1 MKCRRF
7 ILNILIIII
16 SFSTTFFIRNR
27 ILINSLNE
35 HQYDLDNVVEV
46 YESKVVVKDCYSL
59 SRDDIYKV
67 SIYINSKWKDLNIHN
82 RSIESIVSEIELHK
96 FLYNLGMFKTHTIDA
111 DIEVTEDERIF
122 VRISYKIIQILGI

>member
-1 MKCRRF
+1 MKCKRF

-35 HQYDLDNVVEV
+35 YQYDLDNVVEI
-46 YESKVVVKDCYSL
+46 YESKAVVKDCYTL

-82 RSIESIVSEIELHK
+82 RSIDSIVSEIELHK
-96 FLYNLGMFKTHTIDA
+96 LLYNLGMFKSHTIDA
-111 DIEVTEDERIF
+111 DIEVTKDERLI

>member
-1 MKCRRF
+1 MKCKRF

-27 ILINSLNE
+27 ILIKSLNE
-35 HQYDLDNVVEV
+35 YQYDLDNVVEI
-46 YESKVVVKDCYSL
+46 YESKAVVKDCYTL

-82 RSIESIVSEIELHK
+82 RSIDSIVSEIELHK
-96 FLYNLGMFKTHTIDA
+96 LLYNLGMFKSHTIDA
-111 DIEVTEDERIF
+111 DIEVTKDERLI